1 MTKQTER
8 KSVIT
13 TTVSDDLTYITF
25 HVKDVGDLTLD
36 MLKCDKKILDR
47 ARVHG
52 FIQRVSDKA
61 AIARNTDTGLP
72 VSPQEKFEAMRAMV
86 DHFMSGTTEWN
97 IKRAE
102 GAGRKSGGLDGI
114 AIDAVAEATGK
125 TPAEVRD
132 IIKAGSEAKKVTPAV
147 YLAALS
153 NAAKVKPILER
164 MREEAAERAEL
175 DGDELLE
182 GLGE

>member
-13 TTVSDDLTYITF
+13 TALSDDKRVITF
-25 HVKDVGDLTLD
+25 NVKDAGALTLD
-36 MLKCDKKILDR
+36 LGKVHPDVATR
-47 ARVHG
+47 AMIHG

-72 VSPQEKFEAMRAMV
+72 VSPAEKFEAMRAMV
-86 DHFMSGTTEWN
+86 DHFMSGTAEWN

-114 AIDAVAEATGK
+114 AIEAVAEATGK
-125 TPAEVRD
+125 TAAEVRD

-175 DGDELLE
+175 DGDDLLE
-182 GLGE
+182 GLE